1 MNRASTRSNAKSVK
15 ARGRHRAKGRR
26 TERYVWLGAGA
37 VTFGVGAALAS
48 GAGVA
53 TADAGSDSAQKVSAR
68 HTTGAS
74 NPSPASRA
82 GAAGPR
88 ASRTASPVGTV
99 RRPAS
104 SAASAP
110 LPSSASSVF
119 VAPSAA
125 QMSSVFVAPSA
136 AQIPIRPVPASV
148 ALVVESIPAPLSTPS
163 IPAPSA
169 GPASRADLAAAT
181 GQLRPR
187 TQAAAAALA
196 APASQA
202 LTAPTAAASAS
213 ASASATSIP
222 PASPGRTRYEW
233 RNVQAFAAV
242 KDDGSVVTWG
252 SAPDGGDSSAVA
264 GQLTGVTDVYST
276 YSAFAA
282 VKDDGSVVT
291 WGVASDGG
299 DSSAVAGQLTGVTDI
314 YSTSTAF
321 AALKDDGSVVTWGS
335 HGGYSG
341 DVAEQL
347 AGGVTDIYSTQSA
360 FAALKS
366 DGSVVTW
373 GFSGGDSSA
382 VAEQLASGV
391 AFLASPFHSTPSSG
405 GDTGGGGGTGG
416 GDTGG
421 GGTGGGGDGRSILF
435 NSASDSGFFG
445 DLSRGLGL
453 AGIANTIGEVFN
465 LGHSPALGFVNNVRG
480 VIAGVQDIVT
490 GVATRDFGT
499 LLNGILDTSTGVVG
513 LVVKTPVGLA
523 LTLSASLAKLYA
535 SFWVPIGNTE
545 QMDFLN
551 FIGQCK
557 FHKGTDELNGSEAT
571 QISNRY
577 SGFLGLGNLM
587 SDYSNY
593 KLRGVHQFFG
603 QTGCP

>member
-1 MNRASTRSNAKSVK
+1 M
-15 ARGRHRAKGRR
+15 
-26 TERYVWLGAGA
+26 
-37 VTFGVGAALAS
+37 
-48 GAGVA
+48 
-53 TADAGSDSAQKVSAR
+53 
-68 HTTGAS
+68 
-74 NPSPASRA
+74 
-82 GAAGPR
+82 
-88 ASRTASPVGTV
+88 
-99 RRPAS
+99 
-104 SAASAP
+104 
-110 LPSSASSVF
+110 
-119 VAPSAA
+119 
-125 QMSSVFVAPSA
+125 
-136 AQIPIRPVPASV
+136 
-148 ALVVESIPAPLSTPS
+148 
-163 IPAPSA
+163 
-169 GPASRADLAAAT
+169 
-181 GQLRPR
+181 
-187 TQAAAAALA
+187 
-196 APASQA
+196 
-202 LTAPTAAASAS
+202 
-213 ASASATSIP
+213 
-222 PASPGRTRYEW
+222 
-233 RNVQAFAAV
+233 
-242 KDDGSVVTWG
+242 VTWG

-282 VKDDGSVVT
+282 VKDDGSVVTWGAGYGGDSSAVAGQLAGGVTKISSTLFAFAALKDDGSVVTWGDPTTGRPDYNYGQDSSAVAEQLTGGVTKIYSTHNAFAALKDDGSVVTWGQPDGGGDITWGFDDWDGSAVAEQLAGGVIDVYSAEGAFAALKDDGSVVTWGFYGGDSSAVAEQLASGVTKIYGNDLAFAALKDDGSVVT